1 MSVKAMCMFSSINI
15 LIKYVILFFK
25 ENPETTVT
33 LHFQFPAVKFFI
45 VFLFSGIN
53 EEGEVVKE
61 YFYSHP
67 PLTLQKKRGG
77 NKA

>member
-1 MSVKAMCMFSSINI
+1 M
-15 LIKYVILFFK
+15 
-25 ENPETTVT
+25 T

-67 PLTLQKKRGG
+67 PLTLQKKKGG
-77 NKA
+77 GTKHKLVIAGLLNL